1 MIAIGIDPGLDGGV
15 AVIWE
20 NSDVHMWPTP
30 TLNIV
35 KNGKARRDY
44 NGPGMASILRKI
56 YNSNLGLLAK
66 VAIEQVHAMPKQ
78 GVTSAFTFGMGY
90 GTWLGIIDA
99 FGMSLDRV
107 EPARWK
113 KSIMDGMGREK
124 EAAILRAQQLF
135 PNHAYLLEAKRG
147 ESTKKEVEGMAEALL
162 IAEYRRRLG

>member
-1 MIAIGIDPGLDGGV
+1 MIAIGIDSGLDGGV
-15 AVIWE
+15 AVIWG
-20 NSDVHMWPTP
+20 NGDVDLFATP
-30 TLNIV
+30 TVSIV
-35 KNGKARRDY
+35 KNGKERRDY
-44 NGPGMASILRKI
+44 DGPSMAAVLRSV
-56 YNSNLGLLAK
+56 YNSDCGLLAK

-90 GTWLGIIDA
+90 GKWLGIIA
-99 FGMSLDRV
+99 ALGMSHDRI

-135 PNHAYLLEAKRG
+135 PKHAHLLEPKRG
-147 ESTKKEVEGMAEALL
+147 ERTKKEVEGMAEALL